1 MNSRNKMGVLSLD
14 DVAFAK
20 GPNVGFVI
28 IKITGFVFVIMI
40 GFDPHV
46 SKVGDLAIAVM
57 YSGLFMK
64 ATIWIKTR
72 ERVDGRKWTI
82 I

>member
-1 MNSRNKMGVLSLD
+1 
-14 DVAFAK
+14 
-20 GPNVGFVI
+20 
-28 IKITGFVFVIMI
+28 
-40 GFDPHV
+40 V